1 MSKSITRNTNQCL
14 IKIVH
19 VLFYLPKNNFVIDC
33 QHINSTV
40 PVDDGVEYYEE
51 DDWGPDVENCVHPDK
66 VDIEVPE
73 VVPGA

>member
-1 MSKSITRNTNQCL
+1 M
-14 IKIVH
+14 
-19 VLFYLPKNNFVIDC
+19 IDC

-73 VVPGA
+73 VVPGV